1 MVVGTHKYLVIRYV
15 FYFSPVW
22 KSYMIGHRENIE
34 GNCQLF
40 FLGGYVMD
48 KKEYYF
54 EYEIKSNRPGLLG
67 DISSLLGM
75 LSINIVTINGVDEG
89 RRGML
94 LLAKDSR
101 QIERLESILQTMDTI
116 KVTKLREPKLRDRL
130 AVRHGRY
137 IQRDADE
144 RKTFR
149 FVREDLGLLVDFM
162 AELFKQEGHKLI
174 GIRGMPRVG
183 KTESIVAA
191 SVCANKRWLF
201 VSSTLLKQT
210 VRNQL
215 IEDEYNEN
223 NLFILD
229 GIVSTRRAS
238 EKHWQLV
245 REIMRLDSI
254 KVVEHPDVF
263 VQNSE
268 YTMDDFDYIIELR
281 NDPNEEITYEAVDQQ
296 SSLFGGSEFGSF
308 DF

>member
-1 MVVGTHKYLVIRYV
+1 MR
-15 FYFSPVW
+15 
-22 KSYMIGHRENIE
+22 
-34 GNCQLF
+34 NCKKNVETSLKEVYS
-40 FLGGYVMD
+40 L
-48 KKEYYF
+48 KKEWYL
-54 EYEIKSNRPGLLG
+54 EYEIQKNRPGLLG

-89 RRGML
+89 RRGL
-94 LLAKDSR
+94 LILAKDDD
-101 QIERLESILQTMDTI
+101 QIKRLESILHTMDTI
-116 KVTKLREPKLRDRL
+116 KLIKLREPKLRDRL

-137 IQRDADE
+137 IQRDADDK
-144 RKTFR
+144 KTFR
-149 FVREDLGLLVDFM
+149 FVRDELGLLVDFM

-183 KTESIVAA
+183 KTESLVAA

-210 VRNQL
+210 IRNQL

-229 GIVSTRRAS
+229 GIVSTRRAN
-238 EKHWQLV
+238 ERHWQLV
-245 REIMRLDSI
+245 REIMRLPSV
-254 KVVEHPDVF
+254 KVIEHPDIF

-268 YTMDDFDYIIELR
+268 YTLEDFDYIIELR
-281 NDPNEEITYEAVDQQ
+281 NDAEEEITYEVVDHNNMF
-296 SSLFGGSEFGSF
+296 SGSDFGDF